1 MSANFEAKKKL
12 VGEIENNFK
21 DSNSVVFVD
30 YRGITVAEDTALRKE
45 LRANGVSYKVYKNR
59 LMLKALQNLKIDVDP
74 TQFEGTTAVLYSK
87 DEVAPARIF
96 AKAMSD
102 YKKMDFK
109 FGILNGNII
118 SKEEVV
124 SLSKVPSKEVLIA
137 MLLGVLQGPVSALA
151 RALNEISKKQ
161 N

>member
-1 MSANFEAKKKL
+1 
-12 VGEIENNFK
+12 
-21 DSNSVVFVD
+21 
-30 YRGITVAEDTALRKE
+30 
-45 LRANGVSYKVYKNR
+45 
-59 LMLKALQNLKIDVDP
+59 MLKALQNLKIDVDP
-74 TQFEGTTAVLYSK
+74 TQFVGTTAVFYSK